1 MQNEIKEL
9 RSKLEEVELSKTS
22 DLKTR
27 LLEKVEIVNGIKL
40 VSGEVE
46 IADAKLLK
54 NLIFQMGNE
63 LGEQSFLL
71 IGSKAEGKAQLMLL
85 ISEDLVKSKNLHAGQ
100 IIKDLAKSI
109 QGGGGGQPFF
119 ASAGGTEPE
128 GIKEALLKARTY
140 IQN

>member
-1 MQNEIKEL
+1 M
-9 RSKLEEVELSKTS
+9 
-22 DLKTR
+22 
-27 LLEKVEIVNGIKL
+27 LLNKVEIVNGIKL

-54 NLIFQMGNE
+54 NLIFQIGNE

-71 IGSKAEGKAQLMLL
+71 LGSKAEGKAQLMLL
-85 ISEDLVKSKNLHAGQ
+85 ISEDLVKTKNLHAGN
-100 IIKDLAKSI
+100 IIKELAKTI

-119 ASAGGTEPE
+119 ASAGGTEPA
-128 GIKEALLKARTY
+128 GIKEALLKARNY